1 MYTNINRANTF
12 RPLSSRPETQSYF
25 NIGNMLNMTKYQ
37 KPSFQIEDQKREFGK
52 DITNEK
58 GLTEISTLDRMKQV
72 MVSKKPEGLYEKK
85 IKNIPTKQK
94 ENQNIEQKQYENK
107 LENYKNQNKLKNNSN
122 TTCFSQRHLSSVRS
136 SDNIRI
142 SSYQNLIVNNEI
154 IANECKNNIME
165 SDIQM
170 KGNEEQIIKEENEDV
185 QMVPIILDKET
196 FHSNPQEVGEYFDD
210 IVSHL
215 RETECNI
222 RCIPNY
228 MDNQT
233 DINAKMRAILVD
245 WLVDVHLKYKLVP
258 ETFYLAV
265 NILDRYLSIVET
277 KRCVLQLVGVASML
291 IASKYEDIFP
301 PDVKEFAYITDKAF
315 TKEEVIMME
324 RKILNT
330 LNYEVTIVT
339 PYRFLEIYKKMLKL
353 NQETFYY
360 AWFLIELSQ
369 VNYKMIKYKPSELAA
384 SACFIAWKMMKN
396 YLLEDFEKYTGYTEE
411 SLKSCSKDICILLQE
426 EEKGRLHAVTE
437 KFSLKKYLEVSK
449 NKFL

>member
-107 LENYKNQNKLKNNSN
+107 LEYYKNQNKLKNNSN

>member
-122 TTCFSQRHLSSVRS
+122 KTCFSQRHLSSVRS

-154 IANECKNNIME
+154 IANECKNNFME

>member
-330 LNYEVTIVT
+330 LNYQVTIVT

-353 NQETFYY
+353 NQ
-360 AWFLIELSQ
+360 
-369 VNYKMIKYKPSELAA
+369 
-384 SACFIAWKMMKN
+384 
-396 YLLEDFEKYTGYTEE
+396 
-411 SLKSCSKDICILLQE
+411 
-426 EEKGRLHAVTE
+426 
-437 KFSLKKYLEVSK
+437 
-449 NKFL
+449 

>member
-122 TTCFSQRHLSSVRS
+122 KTCFSQRHLSSVRS

>member
-58 GLTEISTLDRMKQV
+58 GLTEISALDRMKQV

-122 TTCFSQRHLSSVRS
+122 NTCFSQRHLSSVRS

>member
-94 ENQNIEQKQYENK
+94 ENQNIEQKLYENK

-122 TTCFSQRHLSSVRS
+122 KTCFSQRHLSSVRS